1 MPVDLKA
8 ECTRPLALILG
19 ALAALGWVLF
29 ALSSWSAASV
39 QKTQRLQIVD
49 LTAKSEK
56 LSADLTR
63 QVEAAGSLA
72 DLQSKVGATREE
84 LTRVTQTRTDVQTE
98 LATAQRSLSG
108 IRREVSE
115 ADRNLQSQAQKLAD
129 LQSGA
134 DATAAVAPEPQQVTR
149 SSRRGRSWSRRGRQS
164 RSFSRISRS
173 R

>member
-1 MPVDLKA
+1 M
-8 ECTRPLALILG
+8 
-19 ALAALGWVLF
+19 F

-56 LSADLTR
+56 LSTDLAR
-63 QVEAAGSLA
+63 QVEATGSLA

-84 LTRVTQTRTDVQTE
+84 LTRVTQTRADVQAE
-98 LATAQRSLSG
+98 LTTAQRSLSG

-115 ADRNLQSQAQKLAD
+115 ADRNLQTQAQRLAE

-134 DATAAVAPEPQQVTR
+134 EATAAVGTEPQQAAR
-149 SSRRGRSWSRRGRQS
+149 SSRRGGRKWSRRGRQS
-164 RSFSRISRS
+164 RSFSSRS